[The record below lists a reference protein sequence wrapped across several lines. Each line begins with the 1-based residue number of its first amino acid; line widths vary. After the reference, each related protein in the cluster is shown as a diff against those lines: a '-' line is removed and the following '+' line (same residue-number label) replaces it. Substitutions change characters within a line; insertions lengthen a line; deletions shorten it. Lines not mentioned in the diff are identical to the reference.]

1 MTDGTRLGL
10 KLSPLTSG
18 VFLSRRDSG
27 VWGWSERGVAGAW
40 SRTFLS
46 SEHHAVVASKPP
58 TLLFEGW
65 GTDSG
70 ASWTQ

>member
-18 VFLSRRDSG
+18 VFLSLRDSG

-40 SRTFLS
+40 SRTLIS
-46 SEHHAVVASKPP
+46 QKGHAVVGSRSP
-58 TLLFEGW
+58 TLLFEG
-65 GTDSG
+65 
-70 ASWTQ
+70 